1 LSGELGLT
9 GGAATILRVNDAKEP
24 TTDTADR
31 SSVVP
36 NDFAGLS
43 LIMLRD
49 PEARVR
55 FDRGLLGRDMR
66 RRMWSSA
73 AAAGFSRLIITSSVD
88 AQIEGARTMAPG
100 AALRGPGLV
109 VYEGTVMARSLL
121 EQMAAHPLPEGESF
135 SVDDGIGRPAAWFAG
150 DVGQVPALLPLAEL
164 LELPRDHHADDVV
177 RMVRMKDLARAER
190 LVLREEGITGRDCSA
205 WEDLVERRILRWLAR
220 GQVHVAR
227 FELAAVGIVLASG
240 PLALL
245 QHWGGLVLASVALF
259 VGVECARL
267 VAPLARLAPQESLT
281 TRRRVG
287 GHLAPGQMLTRA
299 IRPIGHAVLAAGLTY
314 WLVATQTRSPVASV
328 VVLAAGVVGATLP
341 LLWTRSLLRGAPRAA
356 LELPKAVHLLQRLD
370 LRLPSWLEGVPL
382 LELLIVLC
390 ACSTSPELP
399 WLMLVAGA
407 VARLWRWFV
416 EPAEQSVRHASSPP
430 EQFVP
435 PPVENATDRAGETS
449 GSSGPSSDDSVDSLP

>member
-1 LSGELGLT
+1 M
-9 GGAATILRVNDAKEP
+9 
-24 TTDTADR
+24 TDTAEGA
-31 SSVVP
+31 SAVP
-36 NDFAGLS
+36 EHCAGLY

-49 PEARVR
+49 PEAQVR
-55 FDRGLLGRDMR
+55 FDRGLLGRDVR

-88 AQIEGARTMAPG
+88 AQLEGALAMAPG
-100 AALRGPGLV
+100 TALRGPGLV
-109 VYEGTVMARSLL
+109 VYEGTLIARSLL

-164 LELPRDHHADDVV
+164 LDLPRDHNADDVV

-190 LVLREEGITGRDCSA
+190 LVLREEGIMGRDCST
-205 WEDLVERRILRWLAR
+205 WEDLVERRILRWLAGGR
-220 GQVHVAR
+220 VHVAR
-227 FELAAVGIVLASG
+227 FELAAVGIALASG

-245 QHWGGLVLASVALF
+245 QHWGGLVFACLALF

-267 VAPLARLAPQESLT
+267 VAPLARLVPQESLM

-287 GHLAPGQMLTRA
+287 GHLAPGQMLARA

-328 VVLAAGVVGATLP
+328 VVLAAGVVGVTLP
-341 LLWTRSLLRGAPRAA
+341 LLWTRSLLRGVPRAA

-382 LELLIVLC
+382 LELVIVLC

-399 WLMLVAGA
+399 WLMLVGGA

-416 EPAEQSVRHASSPP
+416 EPAEESVRYAPSPP
-430 EQFVP
+430 DEFVP
-435 PPVENATDRAGETS
+435 PPVEHSTERAGTPN
-449 GSSGPSSDDSVDSLP
+449 GSSVPSSDEGVDSSP